1 MATKHIEDTKKEDPA
16 MVDLDGTKFGS
27 KPTLFR
33 YLIHKSQLSEADKNT
48 HRLAN
53 EAQSL
58 LGAGSVTTAR
68 SASMAIFYLLKFP
81 SFGERVEEELKDIMA
96 DWPDN
101 PPTWPELE
109 KLPFMQAII
118 RESLRYVDS

>member
-1 MATKHIEDTKKEDPA
+1 MI
-16 MVDLDGTKFGS
+16 DLDGTKFGS
-27 KPTLFR
+27 KPTVFR

-68 SASMAIFYLLKFP
+68 SATMSIFYILKVPKFRR
-81 SFGERVEEELKDIMA
+81 RVEEELKDIMS
-96 DWPDN
+96 DWPNN

-109 KLPFMQAII
+109 KLPFMQAVI
-118 RESLRYVDS
+118 RESLRYVGLLRKLLI